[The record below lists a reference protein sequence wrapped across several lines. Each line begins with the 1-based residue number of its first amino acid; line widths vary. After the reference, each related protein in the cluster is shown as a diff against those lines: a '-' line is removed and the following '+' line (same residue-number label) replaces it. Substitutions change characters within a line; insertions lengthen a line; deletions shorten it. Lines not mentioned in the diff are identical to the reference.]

1 VIACNDYGAKEGPE
15 VEVAE
20 LLKGHWWECSGGSR
34 QGNSKIRFL
43 GVGRNTVLIEM
54 WYVFDLDTN
63 ETQSFAFRISRR
75 EYNRLIEGLLQRGQA
90 SLDKSGKD
98 QELHFEWRGTQNGF
112 AFRLAGRTATAYE
125 GTGLEIAELMTV
137 DCGKLY

>member
-1 VIACNDYGAKEGPE
+1 
-15 VEVAE
+15 VEVTE

-34 QGNSKIRFL
+34 KGKNRIRFVSAGL
-43 GVGRNTVLIEM
+43 NSVLIEF

-63 ETQSFAFRISRR
+63 ETQNFEFRISRGDF
-75 EYNRLIEGLLQRGQA
+75 NRLIDGLLQQGQA

-98 QELHFEWRGTQNGF
+98 QELHFEWQETQNGF
-112 AFRLAGRTATAYE
+112 AFRLAGRIASAYE